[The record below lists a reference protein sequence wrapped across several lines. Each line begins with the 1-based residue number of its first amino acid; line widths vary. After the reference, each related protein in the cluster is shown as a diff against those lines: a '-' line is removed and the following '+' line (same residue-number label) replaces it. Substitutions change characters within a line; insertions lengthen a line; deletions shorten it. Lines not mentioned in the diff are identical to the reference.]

1 MPGQGM
7 LGRSIVDTIGGQ
19 SFLGINTK
27 GITINN
33 EPVEVTDDNSDGHA
47 EYLAT
52 PGVKTIE
59 INQSIV
65 VKNLEVARAILTN
78 ESQMYPWT
86 RTYPDGST
94 LTGSIFMTS
103 YSETGETAE
112 AATADISFN
121 VSGKPTF
128 VAGIGGGGS

>member
-1 MPGQGM
+1 MPGQGI
-7 LGRSIVDTIGGQ
+7 LGRQVVDTIGGQ
-19 SFLGINTK
+19 SFLGLTTK
-27 GITINN
+27 GITVNN

-52 PGVKTIE
+52 PGVKNIE
-59 INQSIV
+59 INQSII
-65 VKNLEVARAILTN
+65 VKNLEVARATLTN

-94 LTGSIFMTS
+94 LSGSVFITS

-112 AATADISFN
+112 AMTADITMN

-128 VAGIGGGGS
+128 TPGIGGGGS